1 MVQAGLR
8 TRRTRPPVRVAPLT
22 TSSGG
27 RVMVE
32 KVEKV
37 EKDYGPRSVVDKVDK
52 LGITPGTVAAFVHSA
67 WRIDNSLLEQV
78 LARTGRPPAEL
89 GEQPEVVVVAI
100 DQLADAAAELEWLKR
115 E

>member
-37 EKDYGPRSVVDKVDK
+37 EKDYGPRSVVDKVDR

-67 WRIDNSLLEQV
+67 WRIDNSLLEQLLAEQVLAEQV
-78 LARTGRPPAEL
+78 LARTGRPPAEV
-89 GEQPEVVVVAI
+89 GEQPEVVPVA
-100 DQLADAAAELEWLKR
+100 
-115 E
+115 